1 MTIKQA
7 AYKWVQEFNAIPMSV
22 IEKLITIS
30 DYTDIIE
37 ITPFDEDDTPDD
49 VLPMW
54 GWMWQMTDMTDREWI
69 ENNIDTLKDCG
80 FRIYESED
88 FGYLIGI
95 DGAGYDFYE
104 EHWIPLYKA
113 RGLKW
118 HDQ

>member
-1 MTIKQA
+1 MK
-7 AYKWVQEFNAIPMSV
+7 
-22 IEKLITIS
+22 IS
-30 DYTDIIE
+30 DFTDIVEINPIE
-37 ITPFDEDDTPDD
+37 DEESYCEI
-49 VLPMW
+49 LPMW
-54 GWMWQMTDMTDREWI
+54 GWMWQMTDSTDVRWLETHI
-69 ENNIDTLKDCG
+69 EVVEDCG